1 MLLTE
6 NVPLAETCPVS
17 VALPRGP
24 WGPAGLRGSKA
35 LREPQTRP
43 AGRLPAAARARLL
56 PQDALAF
63 PGQVHPHT
71 GTARG
76 VAASGGEASPRG
88 PFSQGLP
95 KGLRAAL
102 SLYGFI
108 SPEGIPSVTS
118 KSLRAKPRR
127 GKELAFSSVRN
138 TGGPVCVRDGAGER
152 SHSY

>member
-1 MLLTE
+1 MGCGAR
-6 NVPLAETCPVS
+6 PGY
-17 VALPRGP
+17 VAAKCSESPGHGP
-24 WGPAGLRGSKA
+24 PGACQQQRERGS
-35 LREPQTRP
+35 
-43 AGRLPAAARARLL
+43 
-56 PQDALAF
+56 F

-76 VAASGGEASPRG
+76 VAASGGKASPRG

-102 SLYGFI
+102 SLYGFT
-108 SPEGIPSVTS
+108 SPEGIPSVSS

-138 TGGPVCVRDGAGER
+138 TGGPVCA
-152 SHSY
+152 